1 MWTPFQQH
9 SRFLT
14 FEKGFSEI
22 RRGIETNKGL
32 TTDAEVEFR
41 RSMVRAKEELDSD
54 SKIDSA
60 VLVSEEGHAVRRD
73 LQTRAG
79 KIQMRLIIHAPFM
92 HAGGGVALLAA
103 LLTQLSRGESEFTE
117 ALALI
122 DRRFQHAAL
131 QSGQVKV
138 LALIRPTLLSWIL
151 AERTLALEA
160 RPDDV
165 VLCFGNLPPLFRVKG
180 YVVTFIQNTYLA
192 VTDRG
197 ISLPIRSRLQVYFQ
211 RLWLRITRKHASI
224 FAVQTHSM
232 RDRLVSH
239 AGIDARRVVVT
250 PFVPEIS
257 TGGHMNYNSQ
267 RWDLGYISLPWAH
280 KNHLRL
286 IEALVLLAQGGIT
299 PSLVVTVPE
308 TMDKNLFDLIERMK
322 AQHNIRVTNLGKV
335 PYEKIGEVY
344 CSIRALIFPSLTE
357 SFALPLLEAKFHG
370 VPIIAPELDYVR
382 DVVIPTETFDPESA
396 RSIMRAIQRFLGQSE
411 EPPSMP
417 GSGEFLRTLSRL
429 SKRSQDATA
438 PTC

>member
-9 SRFLT
+9 SRFLA

-22 RRGIETNKGL
+22 RR
-32 TTDAEVEFR
+32 TDAEVEHGHSINCGKDEF
-41 RSMVRAKEELDSD
+41 DSD
-54 SKIDSA
+54 LQIDQEIS
-60 VLVSEEGHAVRRD
+60 VSNEGHAVRRD
-73 LQTRAG
+73 LQSPVG
-79 KIQMRLIIHAPFM
+79 KIQMRLIIHAPFI

-103 LLTQLSRGESEFTE
+103 LFTQLSKGESEFTE
-117 ALALI
+117 VLALI

-131 QSGQVKV
+131 QSGRVRV
-138 LALIRPTLLSWIL
+138 LSHICPKLHSWIL

-160 RPDDV
+160 RSDDV

-180 YVVTFIQNTYLA
+180 YVLTFIQNTYLA

-197 ISLPIRSRLQVYFQ
+197 ISLPIRARLQVYFQ
-211 RLWLRITRKHASI
+211 RLWLRITRKHATI

-239 AGIDARRVVVT
+239 AGIEARRVVVM

-257 TGGHMNYNSQ
+257 TSGHVNYNSQ
-267 RWDLGYISLPWAH
+267 RWDLGYISLPWPH

-286 IEALVLLAQGGIT
+286 IEALVLLAQRGIT

-308 TMDKNLFDLIERMK
+308 TMDKNLFDVIERMK

-335 PYEKIGEVY
+335 PYERIGEVY

-382 DVVIPTETFDPESA
+382 DVVVPTETFDPESA
-396 RSIMRAIQRFLGQSE
+396 RSIMRAIQRFLGKPE
-411 EPPSMP
+411 EPPTMP
-417 GSGEFLRTLSRL
+417 GSGEFLRSLSQL
-429 SKRSQDATA
+429 SKCSQDANT

>member
-1 MWTPFQQH
+1 
-9 SRFLT
+9 
-14 FEKGFSEI
+14 
-22 RRGIETNKGL
+22 
-32 TTDAEVEFR
+32 
-41 RSMVRAKEELDSD
+41 MVCSKEELDSGLQ
-54 SKIDSA
+54 IDSA

-73 LQTRAG
+73 LLTRAG
-79 KIQMRLIIHAPFM
+79 KIQMRLIIHAPFI

-103 LLTQLSRGESEFTE
+103 LFTQLSRGESEFTE

-131 QSGQVKV
+131 QSGHVKV
-138 LALIRPTLLSWIL
+138 LARIRPTLLSWIL
-151 AERTLALEA
+151 AERILALEA

-165 VLCFGNLPPLFRVKG
+165 ILCFGNLPPLFRVKG

-211 RLWLRITRKHASI
+211 RLWLRITRKHATV

-239 AGIDARRVVVT
+239 AGIEARRVIVA
-250 PFVPEIS
+250 PFIPEIS
-257 TGGHMNYNSQ
+257 TSGNMNYNSQ
-267 RWDLGYISLPWAH
+267 RWDLGYISLPWPH

-308 TMDKNLFDLIERMK
+308 TMDKNLFDVIERMK

-335 PYEKIGEVY
+335 PYERIGEVY
-344 CSIRALIFPSLTE
+344 NSIRALIFPSLTE

-370 VPIIAPELDYVR
+370 LPIIAPELDYVR
-382 DVVIPTETFDPESA
+382 DVVVPTETFDPESA

-417 GSGEFLRTLSRL
+417 GSGEFLKSLSQL
-429 SKRSQDATA
+429 PKRSQDASV
-438 PTC
+438 PTR